1 MREHTIIYE
10 TAGCL
15 SVMDK
20 RGSIEA
26 QEEDASFTVFF
37 TRQGKR
43 RGTITIVNDDTQI
56 AFSVPADEIIKA
68 LQEGADHGTGFDV
81 FGPFRRLVV

>member
-15 SVMDK
+15 SVLDR

-37 TRQGKR
+37 TRHGKKQG
-43 RGTITIVNDDTQI
+43 TVTIVSDDTQV
-56 AFSVPADEIIKA
+56 AFSVPADDIIKA
-68 LQEGADHGTGFDV
+68 LQEGAEHGNHFDL

>member
-1 MREHTIIYE
+1 MRDHTVIYE

-15 SVMDK
+15 SVMDR

-43 RGTITIVNDDTQI
+43 RGTITVVNDDTQI

-68 LQEGADHGTGFDV
+68 LQEGGKDGNLVRA